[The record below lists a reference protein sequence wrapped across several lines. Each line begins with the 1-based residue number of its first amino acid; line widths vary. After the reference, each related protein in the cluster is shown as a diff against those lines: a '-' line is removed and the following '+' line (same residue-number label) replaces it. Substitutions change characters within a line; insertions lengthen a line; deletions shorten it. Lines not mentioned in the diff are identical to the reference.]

1 MEQTAQEM
9 WSDAT
14 RQGSIGSQTLSF
26 QPTLHNLFGDYAVEI
41 VSVADGHEQMF
52 WNYVN
57 RDPIDHYFFIL
68 DWTQRREQTKIFL
81 AVEGKEVLG
90 SLLVF
95 ADYIVQFRG
104 SREAVQ
110 KLLEYANLE
119 KVELQAPPDCEDIV
133 CQKYKPRIRQEM
145 VLMRLNRGEEYVRLS
160 ETPVRLNVGDAE
172 EVAAL
177 MRRCDPEW
185 WGEITSERLKER
197 WQNVLWLGIKQE
209 GKLVSV
215 GNTRFVD
222 LASNVGVV
230 ATDEH
235 YRSRG
240 YATSIVSALVR
251 EILKR
256 SPIALIH
263 VIADNV
269 PAVRAYTKVGFRPYR
284 TYVSIRS

>member
-1 MEQTAQEM
+1 
-9 WSDAT
+9 
-14 RQGSIGSQTLSF
+14 
-26 QPTLHNLFGDYAVEI
+26 VEI
-41 VSVADGHEQMF
+41 VSVTNGYEQIF
-52 WNYVN
+52 WDYVN
-57 RDPIDHYFFIL
+57 RDPLDCYFFIL
-68 DWTQRREQTKIFL
+68 DWTQRREQSKIFL
-81 AVEGKEVLG
+81 AVEGEEVLG

-110 KLLEYANLE
+110 KLLDYSNLE
-119 KVELQAPPDCEDIV
+119 KVELQAPLNCEDII
-133 CQKYKPRIRQEM
+133 CQKFKPRVKQVM
-145 VLMRLNRGEEYVRLS
+145 VLMRLNRGEEHVCLTA
-160 ETPVRLNVGDAE
+160 TPVRLNVEDAE

-185 WGEITSERLKER
+185 WGETNAEQLKQR
-197 WQNVLWLGIKQE
+197 WQKVFWLGIKLQ
-209 GKLVSV
+209 GRLVSL

-222 LASNVGVV
+222 FASNIGVV

-240 YATSIVSALVR
+240 YATSIVSALVE

-263 VIADNV
+263 VIADNA
-269 PAVRAYTKVGFRPYR
+269 PAVRTYSKVGFKPYKA
-284 TYVSIRS
+284 YLSIRT

>member
-1 MEQTAQEM
+1 
-9 WSDAT
+9 
-14 RQGSIGSQTLSF
+14 
-26 QPTLHNLFGDYAVEI
+26 VEI
-41 VSVADGHEQMF
+41 VSVTNGYEQIF
-52 WNYVN
+52 WDYVN
-57 RDPIDHYFFIL
+57 RDPLDYYFFIL
-68 DWTQRREQTKIFL
+68 DWTQRREQSKIFL
-81 AVEGKEVLG
+81 AVEGEEVLG

-110 KLLEYANLE
+110 KLLDYSNLE
-119 KVELQAPPDCEDIV
+119 KVELQAPLNCEDII
-133 CQKYKPRIRQEM
+133 CQKFKPRVKQVM
-145 VLMRLNRGEEYVRLS
+145 VLMRLNRGEEHVCLTA
-160 ETPVRLNVGDAE
+160 TPVRLNVEDAE

-185 WGEITSERLKER
+185 WGETNAEQLKQR
-197 WQNVLWLGIKQE
+197 WQNVFWLGIKLQ
-209 GKLVSV
+209 GRLVSI

-222 LASNVGVV
+222 FASNIGVV

-240 YATSIVSALVR
+240 YATSIVSALVE

-263 VIADNV
+263 VIADNA
-269 PAVRAYTKVGFRPYR
+269 PAVRTYSKVGFKPYKA
-284 TYVSIRS
+284 YLSIRT

>member
-1 MEQTAQEM
+1 MEIA
-9 WSDAT
+9 
-14 RQGSIGSQTLSF
+14 
-26 QPTLHNLFGDYAVEI
+26 
-41 VSVADGHEQMF
+41 SVADGYEQMF

-57 RDPIDHYFFIL
+57 RDPVDYYFFIL
-68 DWTQRREQTKIFL
+68 DWIQRIEQTKIFL
-81 AVEGKEVLG
+81 AVEGREVLG

-110 KLLEYANLE
+110 KLLEHANLE
-119 KVELQAPPDCEDIV
+119 KVDLQAPPDCEDIV
-133 CQKYKPRIRQEM
+133 CEKYRHRVRQDM
-145 VLMRLNRGEEYVRLS
+145 VLMRLNRGEERVCLTETPARLS
-160 ETPVRLNVGDAE
+160 VEDAE

-185 WGEITSERLKER
+185 WGETASEKLRQR
-197 WQNVLWLGIKQE
+197 WENLFWLGIRKE

-222 LASNVGVV
+222 FASNIGVV
-230 ATDEH
+230 ATDER
-235 YRSRG
+235 YRNRG
-240 YATSIVSALVR
+240 YATSIVSALVK

-263 VIADNV
+263 VIADNA
-269 PAVRAYTKVGFRPYR
+269 PAVRAYSKVGFKPYK
-284 TYVSIRS
+284 TYLSIRS

>member
-1 MEQTAQEM
+1 
-9 WSDAT
+9 
-14 RQGSIGSQTLSF
+14 
-26 QPTLHNLFGDYAVEI
+26 VEI
-41 VSVADGHEQMF
+41 VSVADGYEQTF

-57 RDPIDHYFFIL
+57 RDPIDYYFFII

-133 CQKYKPRIRQEM
+133 CQKYKPRIKQDM
-145 VLMRLNRGEEYVRLS
+145 VLMRLNRGEERS
-160 ETPVRLNVGDAE
+160 QITEKPVRLWIEDAE
-172 EVAAL
+172 EVADL

-185 WGEITSERLKER
+185 WGEANAEKVRKSLETAFA
-197 WQNVLWLGIKQE
+197 LGVKKD
-209 GKLVSV
+209 GRLVSA
-215 GNTRFVD
+215 GSTRFVD
-222 LASNVGVV
+222 FASNVNMV
-230 ATDEH
+230 ATDER
-235 YRSRG
+235 YRGRG
-240 YATSIVSALVR
+240 YATSIVSALVE

-263 VIADNV
+263 VIADNI
-269 PAVRAYTKVGFRPYR
+269 PAMRAYTKVGFKPYKA
-284 TYVSIRS
+284 YLSIRS

>member
-1 MEQTAQEM
+1 
-9 WSDAT
+9 
-14 RQGSIGSQTLSF
+14 
-26 QPTLHNLFGDYAVEI
+26 VEI
-41 VSVADGHEQMF
+41 VSVTNGYEQMF
-52 WNYVN
+52 WDYVN
-57 RDPIDHYFFIL
+57 RDPLDYYFFIL
-68 DWTQRREQTKIFL
+68 DWTQRREQSKIFL
-81 AVEGKEVLG
+81 AVEGEEVLG

-110 KLLEYANLE
+110 KLLEYSNLE
-119 KVELQAPPDCEDIV
+119 KVDLQAPLNCEDII
-133 CQKYKPRIRQEM
+133 CQKFKPRVKQVM
-145 VLMRLNRGEEYVRLS
+145 VLMRLNRGEEHVCLTA
-160 ETPVRLNVGDAE
+160 TPVRLNVEDAE

-185 WGEITSERLKER
+185 WGETNAEQLKQR
-197 WQNVLWLGIKQE
+197 WQNVFWLGIKLQ
-209 GKLVSV
+209 GRLVSL

-222 LASNVGVV
+222 FASNIGVV

-240 YATSIVSALVR
+240 YATSIVSALVE

-263 VIADNV
+263 VIADNA
-269 PAVRAYTKVGFRPYR
+269 PAVRTYSKVGFKPYKA
-284 TYVSIRS
+284 YLSIRT

>member
-1 MEQTAQEM
+1 M
-9 WSDAT
+9 
-14 RQGSIGSQTLSF
+14 
-26 QPTLHNLFGDYAVEI
+26 
-41 VSVADGHEQMF
+41 ADGYEQMF
-52 WNYVN
+52 WSHVN
-57 RDPIDHYFFIL
+57 RDPIDYYFFIL
-68 DWTQRREQTKIFL
+68 DWNQRREQTKIFL

-95 ADYIVQFRG
+95 ADSIVQFRG

-110 KLLEYANLE
+110 KLLEHANLE
-119 KVELQAPPDCEDIV
+119 KVELQAPLDCEDIV
-133 CQKYKPRIRQEM
+133 CQKYKPRIKQDM
-145 VLMRLNRGEEYVRLS
+145 VLMRLNRGEEHVCLT
-160 ETPVRLNVGDAE
+160 ETPVRLDAEDAE

-185 WGEITSERLKER
+185 WGETTAEQLKQR
-197 WQNVLWLGIKQE
+197 WQNVFWLGIKKE

-215 GNTRFVD
+215 GSTRFD
-222 LASNVGVV
+222 MDFAGNIGVV

-235 YRSRG
+235 YRNRG
-240 YATSIVSALVR
+240 YATSIVSALVK

-269 PAVRAYTKVGFRPYR
+269 PAVRAYSKVGFKPYK
-284 TYVSIRS
+284 TYLSIRS

>member
-1 MEQTAQEM
+1 VY
-9 WSDAT
+9 
-14 RQGSIGSQTLSF
+14 
-26 QPTLHNLFGDYAVEI
+26 GDSVVEI
-41 VSVADGHEQMF
+41 ISVADGYEQMF

-57 RDPIDHYFFIL
+57 RDPIDYYFFIL

-81 AVEGKEVLG
+81 AIEGKKVLG
-90 SLLVF
+90 SLLAF
-95 ADYIVQFRG
+95 ADYVVQFRG
-104 SREAVQ
+104 NREAVQ
-110 KLLEYANLE
+110 KLLEHANLE
-119 KVELQAPPDCEDIV
+119 NVELQAPPDCEDIV
-133 CQKYKPRIRQEM
+133 CQRCKPRIRQDM
-145 VLMRLNRGEEYVRLS
+145 VLMRLNRGEEHVRLT
-160 ETPVRLNVGDAE
+160 ETPVRLNVEEAE

-185 WGEITSERLKER
+185 WRQITSEQLKQR
-197 WQNVLWLGIKQE
+197 WQSVFWLGIKQE

-222 LASNVGVV
+222 FASNIGVV

-240 YATSIVSALVR
+240 YATSIVSALVK

-263 VIADNV
+263 VIADNA
-269 PAVRAYTKVGFRPYR
+269 PAVRAYSKVGFRPYK